1 MLFIV
6 ITCQIDRSDSRQIL
20 FEIEYNYF
28 IISNIKKINIEKK
41 KIIYAD
47 HFTNLLWPQFSL
59 EFLLVKFTKLGIN
72 QSFYSIVIL
81 NYTTI
86 ILIILF

>member
-41 KIIYAD
+41 KNYIRGSF
-47 HFTNLLWPQFSL
+47 HEFTLATIFPRIFASEILL
-59 EFLLVKFTKLGIN
+59 N
-72 QSFYSIVIL
+72 
-81 NYTTI
+81 
-86 ILIILF
+86 